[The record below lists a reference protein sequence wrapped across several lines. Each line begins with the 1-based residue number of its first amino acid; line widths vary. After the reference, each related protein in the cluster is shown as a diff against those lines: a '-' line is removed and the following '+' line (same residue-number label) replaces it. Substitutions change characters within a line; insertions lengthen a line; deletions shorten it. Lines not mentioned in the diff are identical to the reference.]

1 MGKNLVIVESPAK
14 AKTIAG
20 YLGKD
25 FEVKSSYGH
34 IRDLPKDDLSID
46 IENNFE
52 PTYAISA
59 DKKDVIKDLIKSVK
73 KSEMVYL
80 ASDDDREGEAISWHL
95 SKALDLNDQNTRRI
109 VFREITK
116 NAIKNAIDNPR
127 IIDQNLVDAQQARR
141 VLDRIVGYELSPV
154 LWKKIKYGLSAGRV
168 QSVSV
173 RLVVEREREIDNFL
187 SITTF
192 KITAFFDLNEGKTL
206 KAELPKKFKSE
217 EEAQNFLEKCKSA
230 DFSIENLVTKPTK
243 KSPSPP
249 FTTSTL
255 QQEAAR
261 KLGFPV
267 SMTMQVAQ
275 KLYESGKISYM
286 RTDSLNLSDDAR
298 ENAKNMILNSYSIDF
313 SEPRKFKTK
322 NQSAQEAHEAIRPT
336 DFNQQNAGTD
346 SAGNRLYEL
355 IWKRAIAS
363 QMSDARLEKTT
374 ATIAISTSEEKLVAS
389 GEVIKFEGFLK
400 VYLESKDDDEDD
412 DQKDMLP
419 PLYLGQ
425 QLMLQRLVAR
435 EIFSRP
441 QPRYTEASLVKKLE
455 EMGIGRPSTYAPTIS
470 TIIKR
475 NYIEKENRDGR
486 KRSYREMILSNQKI
500 QCETKVEITGAE
512 KNKLFP
518 TNTALI
524 VNDFLVKHF
533 PTVID
538 VKFTA
543 NVEQEFDDIANG
555 KTNWTKMIKSFYEP
569 FHARVEESD
578 QLKRSDINNRNRLI
592 GEDPITGK
600 PISARLGKFGAYV
613 QLGNLDDEEKP
624 KFASLR
630 KGQFLDKITLE
641 DAIELFKLP
650 RIIGSFEEA
659 EIQVNVGRY
668 GPYIKH
674 SGKFISLKP
683 EQDPLT
689 IEQEAAIVLI
699 LEKREEDSHK
709 YIKTFDEDE
718 SVFVINGK
726 FGPYIKFGKKNV
738 KIPKEKTPELLTF
751 EECKELADAAPAK
764 KGRGRKSTIRKKK

>member
-14 AKTIAG
+14 AKTISG

-46 IENNFE
+46 TENNFE
-52 PTYAISA
+52 PTYAVTT

-73 KSEMVYL
+73 KSDMVYL

-95 SKALDLNDQNTRRI
+95 SKALDLNDKNTRRI

-116 NAIKNAIDNPR
+116 HAIKNAIDNPR
-127 IIDQNLVDAQQARR
+127 TIDQNLVDAQQARR
-141 VLDRIVGYELSPV
+141 VLDRLVGYELSPI
-154 LWKKIKYGLSAGRV
+154 LWRKIKYGLSAGRV

-173 RLVVEREREIDNFL
+173 RLVVEREREIDTFR
-187 SITTF
+187 STSTF
-192 KITAFFDLNEGKTL
+192 KTTAFFDLNEGKVL
-206 KAELPKKFKSE
+206 KAELPRKFKSE
-217 EEAQNFLEKCKSA
+217 EDAQNFLEKCKSA

-298 ENAKNMILNSYSIDF
+298 ESAKNMILNSYNKNF
-313 SEPRKFKTK
+313 SQTRKFKTK

-336 DFNQQNAGTD
+336 DFALQNAGAD

-374 ATIAISTSEEKLVAS
+374 ATIAISTTDEKLVAS

-419 PLYLGQ
+419 PLHLGQ
-425 QLMLQRLVAR
+425 KLVLQRLVGR
-435 EIFSRP
+435 EVFARP

-486 KRSYREMILSNQKI
+486 KRSYREMILSNQEI
-500 QCETKVEITGAE
+500 HSETKVEITGAE

-524 VNDFLVKHF
+524 VNDFLVEHF

-555 KTNWTKMIKSFYEP
+555 KINWTKMIRSFYEP

-578 QLKRSDINNRNRLI
+578 QLKRSDVNNRNRLI

-613 QLGNLDDEEKP
+613 QLGDLDDEEKP

-668 GPYIKH
+668 GPYVKH

-689 IEQEAAIVLI
+689 IEQKAAIVLI
-699 LEKREEDSHK
+699 LEKREEDANK

-738 KIPKEKTPELLTF
+738 KIPKEKIPESLTF
-751 EECKELADAAPAK
+751 EDCKELADSAPLK
-764 KGRGRKSTIRKKK
+764 KGRGRKPAAKKKK